1 MVDPADFDAMLAKV
15 APDNPNGSFL
25 LKSLIEIR
33 AGQDD
38 QALMTRL
45 MTGLVMKYA
54 ESERQLTRLNAEL
67 REKQEHLDADLKAAA
82 VIQTALLPKPLPAAS
97 NVRAAWKFVPCQSIG
112 GDVFLLTPLGK
123 RYLMVAIVDISGHG
137 VPSAMVTVSVCQFL
151 QPQAGTIFQAGAGPD
166 GTVVPPGQV
175 LAALDREFPYFR
187 FKKTFSIFYG
197 VLDRIT
203 GQFTYTNGG
212 HPQPFLQTTDG
223 ALATL
228 EEHGP
233 IIGMGLGST
242 FPEGSLTLDPG
253 SRLTFYS
260 DGLTE
265 CRSPS
270 GELFGDD
277 RVRDLLAAHR
287 DLPLPA
293 LAATIHAGASDFVAG
308 AGFPDDF
315 TLVHLEF
322 AGPPA
327 PAA

>member
-1 MVDPADFDAMLAKV
+1 MPAPVDIEEMLAKV
-15 APDNPNGSFL
+15 APDNPHRSYL

-33 AGQDD
+33 ASQED

-45 MTGLVMKYA
+45 MTNLVLKYA

-67 REKQEHLDADLKAAA
+67 REKQEHLNADLRAAA
-82 VIQTALLPKPLPAAS
+82 VIQAALLPKPLPAAD

-123 RYLMVAIVDISGHG
+123 RYLMVAVIDISGHG

-151 QPQAGTIFQAGAGPD
+151 QPQAGTIFQAGTGPD

-175 LAALDREFPYFR
+175 LASLDREFPYFR

-197 VLDRIT
+197 VLDRLT
-203 GQFTYTNGG
+203 GRFTFANGG
-212 HPQPFLQTTDG
+212 HPQPFLQTPDG
-223 ALATL
+223 ALTTL

-233 IIGMGLGST
+233 IIGMGLGLP
-242 FPEGSLTLDPG
+242 FPEGSLTLAPG

-265 CRSPS
+265 CRNPA

-277 RVRDLLAAHR
+277 RVRALLTAHHA
-287 DLPLPA
+287 LPLPA
-293 LAATIHAGASDFVAG
+293 LAATIHAGASDFVANG
-308 AGFPDDF
+308 GFPDDF

-322 AGPPA
+322 AGPLVSHA
-327 PAA
+327 